1 MYLNLGTY
9 VNKLTKLYSLVTLLV
24 SLSFVGNAV
33 AGIYKWTDENG
44 NVHFGDKPADASSA
58 TQLKIDIS
66 RKSGITNSSGNKS
79 EREYL
84 LKKIEEEKQEQA
96 EARSKR
102 VAENKKRRIKCNA
115 LKSDYQAHIQSNR
128 SYRMSPDGERTYLS
142 DAERTARNNNLKKA
156 ISRYCR

>member
-1 MYLNLGTY
+1 M
-9 VNKLTKLYSLVTLLV
+9 VLLI
-24 SLSFVGNAV
+24 SLSSVGETT

-44 NVHFGDKPADASSA
+44 NVHFGDKPVDASSA
-58 TQLKIDIS
+58 TELKIDTS
-66 RKSGITNSSGNKS
+66 KKSGITNSSGNKS

-96 EARSKR
+96 EAKSKR
-102 VAENKKRRIKCNA
+102 LAQKKERRAKCNA
-115 LKSDYQAHIQSNR
+115 LKSNYQAHIQSNR

-156 ISRYCR
+156 ISKHCR